1 MYSGSQPPTKQ
12 ALSDICR
19 ALENGISASVKVRS
33 TAGSVYSQ
41 TGCSILS
48 GSFGRRE
55 IVSFWDMMIK
65 IQLHILILKTTK
77 QQQTNARVEEPI
89 ETIGRKQNKK
99 KWKMNE
105 N

>member
-1 MYSGSQPPTKQ
+1 
-12 ALSDICR
+12 
-19 ALENGISASVKVRS
+19 
-33 TAGSVYSQ
+33 
-41 TGCSILS
+41 
-48 GSFGRRE
+48 
-55 IVSFWDMMIK
+55 MIK